1 MKNEMEKIIEL
12 IRKNKDSLKNTYN
25 IEKIGIF
32 GSFAKDN
39 QNDSSDIDILVEF
52 SEPIGYFKFIELEQ
66 FLEKVLGKKVDLATK
81 NSLKLSIKKEVLKDT
96 IYA

>member
-1 MKNEMEKIIEL
+1 MEKIIEL

>member
-1 MKNEMEKIIEL
+1 MEKIIEL
-12 IRKNKDSLKNTYN
+12 IRKNKDNLKNTYN